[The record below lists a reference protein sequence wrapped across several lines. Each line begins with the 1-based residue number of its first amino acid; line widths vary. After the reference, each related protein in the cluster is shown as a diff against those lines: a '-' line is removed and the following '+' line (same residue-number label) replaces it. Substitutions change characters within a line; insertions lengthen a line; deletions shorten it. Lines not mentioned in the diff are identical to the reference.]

1 MKQPDDALTILQ
13 RLEPALSRILDEM
26 AGMKSEMIRMGG
38 EQARMG
44 GEQAR
49 MSAEQTRV
57 AQVLERLDD
66 RMTAAEERAKRYD
79 SILDVAELRG
89 RVEEISRRMP
99 TSLAYVPAPARAEVG
114 K

>member
-26 AGMKSEMIRMGG
+26 AGMKGEMTGMRGEMTRMG
-38 EQARMG
+38 
-44 GEQAR
+44 
-49 MSAEQTRV
+49 AEQTRV
-57 AQVLERLDD
+57 AQVLERLED

-79 SILDVAELRG
+79 GILDVAELRG

-99 TSLAYVPAPARAEVG
+99 TSLAYVPALARAEVG